1 MIPVYSQT
9 DKSFNSDQRVSNKLL
24 VFDSS
29 PSVGGAATEVMTL
42 AGLLATDKIVAVTQS
57 VKGAANLP
65 LLGYN
70 TQANGVLTAVW
81 SATPGAGAVIKVAV
95 LRA

>member
-1 MIPVYSQT
+1 MIPV
-9 DKSFNSDQRVSNKLL
+9 FNQAGKTFNQDIVPSKILT
-24 VFDSS
+24 FDSAA
-29 PSVGGAATEVMTL
+29 SVGGAATEAMTVT
-42 AGLLATDKIVAVTQS
+42 GLLATDKILAVTQS

-70 TQANGVLTAVW
+70 TQIANGLTAVW
-81 SATPGAGAVIKVAV
+81 SATPGAGAVIKVTV